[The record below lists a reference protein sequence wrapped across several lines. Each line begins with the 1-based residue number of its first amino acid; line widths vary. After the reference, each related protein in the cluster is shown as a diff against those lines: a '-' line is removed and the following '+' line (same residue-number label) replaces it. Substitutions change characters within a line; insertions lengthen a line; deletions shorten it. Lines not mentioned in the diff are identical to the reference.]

1 MPPQGADTL
10 ALAGATEC
18 AAWRGRRLCFCP
30 DPRRPQESPCAR
42 VELLWGEDPRMPGT
56 ATRPG
61 PLSVPCGPLQP
72 CGLFWALPAA
82 QPGVRAL
89 HSYTSGP
96 PGVSGPHPTP
106 AALEP
111 LGVAWGAAHFPGGVP
126 RVATSTSDPT
136 AQPSQLLGS
145 FALGSEEVDSGL
157 RSQETT
163 TPQGRPPPAGLFHG
177 RSPWAIPAGPR
188 VVSFLTTAPSS
199 RCSQEAGEAAA
210 EGRPPSPLRH
220 RCQSL
225 LSRGSLEVGRGR
237 GKGKWRGQGFSS
249 PLPS

>member
-42 VELLWGEDPRMPGT
+42 VEPLWGEDPRMPGT

-72 CGLFWALPAA
+72 VLGPSCSTARRSCPAL
-82 QPGVRAL
+82 L
-89 HSYTSGP
+89 HFRP

-163 TPQGRPPPAGLFHG
+163 TPQGQPPPAGPFHG
-177 RSPWAIPAGPR
+177 RSPWAIPAGLR

-210 EGRPPSPLRH
+210 EGRPPPL
-220 RCQSL
+220 
-225 LSRGSLEVGRGR
+225 V
-237 GKGKWRGQGFSS
+237 
-249 PLPS
+249 P